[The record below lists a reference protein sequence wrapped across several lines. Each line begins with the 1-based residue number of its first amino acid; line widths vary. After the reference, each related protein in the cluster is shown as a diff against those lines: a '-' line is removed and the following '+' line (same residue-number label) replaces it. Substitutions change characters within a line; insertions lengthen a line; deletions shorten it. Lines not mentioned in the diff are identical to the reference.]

1 MLPAVSS
8 DLLRE
13 ARAAHRA
20 GALDRATIAY
30 RKVASLSPALP
41 EAIHVLGGLDIDR
54 ELGEHGLAWLERS
67 LHLEPRNATFLL
79 NFAVGL
85 QRFSRFEEALP
96 YLQEAVSM
104 QPLNSLIQM
113 NLGHVYKEFKMRA
126 EARSHYYKC
135 ITLDPQEYAAYHHL
149 SEIDD
154 FQQNLQAAVRN
165 VERAVVISVLSEPD
179 LLYRQGVYY
188 LLLGKFVPGW
198 DLMEYRWS
206 APQIQRDEKYTKP
219 LQTAKPAFQ
228 LGVRPGALFLW
239 AEQGIGDEIMFG
251 ALIAEIL
258 PHVSK
263 VFLQVDARL
272 QGFMRRAYP
281 GVTLIGR
288 NAVPAEFQYDY
299 HLPIGSL
306 ARLFRR
312 DRDSFLRGGLPY
324 LAPDSGRLKECRDRL
339 GSEPVFRIGIS
350 WHSRNGDHRCV
361 ELESLARRLHRDG
374 VQLINLQ
381 YGDFAQEITDL
392 NTRAGFDL
400 VTDTGIDC
408 RNDIE
413 GLAALICCCDLVISI
428 GNATTHL
435 AGALGVKTWMMLP
448 RFPGW
453 RWLNEGRDSLWY
465 RSMRVYR
472 QPASGVWDEVLDDLV
487 RDLDGVL
494 SSSS

>member
-1 MLPAVSS
+1 MSLPVSS
-8 DLLRE
+8 DLLHE

-30 RKVASLSPALP
+30 RKLAALSPALP
-41 EAIHVLGGLDIDR
+41 EAIHVLGSLDIDR
-54 ELGEHGLAWLERS
+54 ELGERGLAWLGRS
-67 LHLEPRNATFLL
+67 LHLEPSNATFLL
-79 NFAVGL
+79 NSAVGL
-85 QRFSRFEEALP
+85 QRFSRFEEALDH
-96 YLQEAVSM
+96 LQQALVLR
-104 QPLNSLIQM
+104 PLTSAIHL
-113 NLGHVYKEFKMRA
+113 NLGHVYKEFKRHR
-126 EARSHYYKC
+126 EARDHYCRC
-135 ITLDPQEYAAYHHL
+135 IALDPTEYASYDHL
-149 SEIDD
+149 SLIDD
-154 FQQNLQAAVRN
+154 TERDLLACVRN
-165 VERAVVISVLSEPD
+165 VDRAAAISGLHEPD

-198 DLMEYRWS
+198 DLMEYRWF
-206 APQIQRDEKYTKP
+206 APQILKDEKFTKP
-219 LQTAKPAFQ
+219 LQTSKPRFHLGAKS
-228 LGVRPGALFLW
+228 GVLFLW

-251 ALIAEIL
+251 ALVADIL

-263 VFLQVDARL
+263 VILQVDARL
-272 QGFMRRAYP
+272 QSLTRRAYP

-324 LAPDSGRLKECRDRL
+324 LAPDSRRLKECRDRL
-339 GSEPVFRIGIS
+339 DSEPVFRIGIS

-361 ELESLARRLHRDG
+361 ELESLARHLHRDG

-381 YGDFAQEITDL
+381 YGDFAKEIADL
-392 NTRAGFDL
+392 NARAGFDL

-472 QPASGVWDEVLDDLV
+472 QPASGVWDEVLDELA
-487 RDLDGVL
+487 RDLDGAL
-494 SSSS
+494 SPSA